1 MKILLILKKV
11 HVLINEILCISTW
24 RQEILPKLMT
34 GEVNKDLMEKS
45 YLLYIILYHESVVI
59 SLLEVLLFHA
69 EMCAALEDLAIELVD
84 YCAAEITQLI
94 SQ

>member
-1 MKILLILKKV
+1 V

-24 RQEILPKLMT
+24 RQEILPKLT
-34 GEVNKDLMEKS
+34 EEANKDLMDKS

-59 SLLEVLLFHA
+59 SLLEVLLFHG

-84 YCAAEITQLI
+84 YCAAEITHLI